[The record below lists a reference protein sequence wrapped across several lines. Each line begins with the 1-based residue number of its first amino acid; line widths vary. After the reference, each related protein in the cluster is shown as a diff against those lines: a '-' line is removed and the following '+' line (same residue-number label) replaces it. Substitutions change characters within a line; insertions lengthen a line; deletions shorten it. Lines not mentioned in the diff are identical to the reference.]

1 MKKITC
7 HSCKKIWYVDD
18 MELDF
23 VTTCPFCS
31 ITIRKKSDIGA
42 IDTLGKALYRAISDY
57 GLDILTN
64 DGKLSGY
71 LPDIIPEL
79 KKEIR
84 IFSRVFQHDYAVMY
98 LSVFKKDLDEAFLI
112 INRLKELFMDEDGL
126 SETTANM
133 FCESCKMAVLYYK
146 GDGLPTIFSADIN
159 DAHIEKGNL
168 VENSTGS
175 RDTTEKYISLSTRIA
190 DLKKTEVEE
199 HSRWSLNYRVGRG
212 MKFGHHK
219 NGDPMR
225 WRILAIDDNLTL
237 LHYTG
242 ADIEKKFQEEE
253 LILLSDTL
261 SPNCQREKNLDITWK
276 DCSLRQWLNN
286 DFIERH
292 FTPNEKKL
300 LFDATI
306 ETDGV
311 LTQDKM
317 FCLNIDE
324 SLKYGVNIKDTYYKW
339 LLRNKGKDVGSV
351 AIYEH
356 GIPDINGIS
365 IEEKAVIRPVM
376 YISTNYFTR

>member
-1 MKKITC
+1 
-7 HSCKKIWYVDD
+7 
-18 MELDF
+18 
-23 VTTCPFCS
+23 
-31 ITIRKKSDIGA
+31 
-42 IDTLGKALYRAISDY
+42 
-57 GLDILTN
+57 
-64 DGKLSGY
+64 
-71 LPDIIPEL
+71 
-79 KKEIR
+79 
-84 IFSRVFQHDYAVMY
+84 
-98 LSVFKKDLDEAFLI
+98 
-112 INRLKELFMDEDGL
+112 
-126 SETTANM
+126 
-133 FCESCKMAVLYYK
+133 
-146 GDGLPTIFSADIN
+146 
-159 DAHIEKGNL
+159 
-168 VENSTGS
+168 
-175 RDTTEKYISLSTRIA
+175 
-190 DLKKTEVEE
+190 
-199 HSRWSLNYRVGRG
+199 

-300 LFDATI
+300 LFNATI

-365 IEEKAVIRPVM
+365 IEEKAVIRPAM